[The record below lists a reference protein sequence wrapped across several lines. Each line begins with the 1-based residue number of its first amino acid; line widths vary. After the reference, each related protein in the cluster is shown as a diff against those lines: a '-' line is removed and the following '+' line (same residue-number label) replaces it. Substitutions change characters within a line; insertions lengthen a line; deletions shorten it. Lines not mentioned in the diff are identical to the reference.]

1 MRDPLNDHTQTL
13 PPRDPSAAPPRAEG
27 SGARVVAPVL
37 GTGSIAGTRDDLSAG
52 LPTDDP
58 ERYELVGE
66 HARGGLG
73 RIVRAIDR
81 RLGRTVAVKELLK
94 QSDHTESLFLRE
106 ALITARLQHPGIVPV
121 HEAGR
126 WPGGSP
132 FYVMKLVQGRTLKEI
147 IADHATLSS
156 RLSLL
161 PHVIAVADAI
171 GYAHSEHVIHRDLKP
186 ANVVIGAFGETVVG
200 DWGLA
205 RDGTETPTRARA
217 EEVIGTPAYMA
228 PEQARAEDMDARAD
242 VYALGCMLYEVL
254 AGVPPY
260 AGTTP
265 QQIVDS
271 VIAGPPPA
279 LCSVVAGVPSDL
291 EAIVA
296 KAMAREPKDRY
307 PEGSALADDLRRFHT
322 GQLVR
327 AHTYGTVALFRRW
340 VTRHRGTVAMA
351 SVGLIALSITGA
363 ISVQRI
369 VNERNRARSEEVH
382 ATAARAAAEQRQFE
396 LTRLEA
402 TSSLRNDPTAAVAW
416 LKAYPPASSASPD
429 LAGERAAVLADATA
443 QGVARHVLRQRE
455 WVFDANFS
463 PDGKSLLTASAD
475 GVLREYEV
483 TTGHVR
489 EIGRQAHAIETA
501 TYSPD
506 GTEVVTGGML
516 GDVRVWPRAGGQARV
531 LADGNGAMVERVRW
545 SPDGKSVLVERAH
558 RSAEIIATTATTTT
572 GHDVMPLPDD
582 VSSVAI
588 AQNDWH
594 RLAFVTATGDVT
606 VRIAGND
613 RRVARLGQHI
623 AALAID
629 DAGTQVV
636 ADDGTTLWRI
646 NLASDGAASVPVA
659 LGTTAVAPTWLT
671 FSHDGQQV
679 AVGGDSHD
687 IVVFDVN
694 HKSSHVLRG
703 HTDAV
708 YGVEFSR
715 DGQRLLSASDDSTA
729 RLWELPTGDSRVL
742 LGHDDDVYR
751 AHFSPDESL
760 VVTASLDRSARIWP
774 ARIVASRVLGPAPGE
789 IMKMKLSADDRTLV
803 TTGPGFASRWL
814 LDAGTQTVVQAPT
827 HATQSDEFIPAISSD
842 GEMLAMRRDD
852 HSIEVVRADG
862 TRVMLRGHSAMITG
876 GGITDDHQH
885 MFTSSN
891 DGTIRKWDLA
901 DGKSTVVFTSPTP
914 IVAMALSRTG
924 RVVFHTG
931 DTLAELTDGGGK
943 TLTTGAAA
951 CVDMMTFEV
960 AAMSSAAARLVLMR
974 CDGSMALQ
982 SSDGKVVE
990 LAVNGY
996 RPVNYHFS
1004 PDGTQMV
1011 GSMNDRTV
1019 RIWDTRTGA
1028 LQQVLRGHDDL
1039 VFDAEFSPDG
1049 QRIASASH
1057 DRTIRVWE
1065 LSNGRS
1071 HVLRG
1076 HWASV
1081 DAVAWTHDGS
1091 HIVSGSRDGT
1101 VRIWPAPAVGT
1112 PAASELTAQLAAAT
1126 TAVIG
1131 EDNRPAT
1138 L

>member
-1 MRDPLNDHTQTL
+1 MRDPMNDHTQTL
-13 PPRDPSAAPPRAEG
+13 PPREPSPAPLRAEG
-27 SGARVVAPVL
+27 SGARPVTPEL

-186 ANVVIGAFGETVVG
+186 ANVVIGAFGETVVV

-205 RDGTETPTRARA
+205 RDGTETPTLAA
-217 EEVIGTPAYMA
+217 SKEVIGTPAYMA
-228 PEQARAEDMDARAD
+228 PEQARAEDVDARAD

-271 VIAGPPPA
+271 VIAGPPAP
-279 LCSVVAGVPSDL
+279 LCSVMAGVPSDL

-296 KAMAREPKDRY
+296 KAMARDPKDRS

-327 AHTYGTVALFRRW
+327 AHTYGTMALLRRW

-396 LTRLEA
+396 LTRVEA

-416 LKAYPPASSASPD
+416 LKAYPNAAADTPD

-455 WVFDANFS
+455 WVFDATFS
-463 PDGKSLLTASAD
+463 PDGRELLTASAD
-475 GVLREYEV
+475 GVLRAYDV
-483 TTGHVR
+483 ATGHAR
-489 EIGRQAHAIETA
+489 EIGRQPHAIQTA

-506 GTEVVTGGML
+506 GRWVVTGGAL
-516 GDVRVWPRAGGQARV
+516 GDVRVWPRAGGDARLV
-531 LADGNGAMVERVRW
+531 AQGNGAMVERVRW
-545 SPDGKSVLVERAH
+545 SPDSASVLVERA
-558 RSAEIIATTATTTT
+558 RRPPEIMPIADSSTT
-572 GHDVMPLPDD
+572 GHTVIALPGD
-582 VSSVAI
+582 VSTVAI
-588 AQNDWH
+588 AQDDWR
-594 RLAFVTATGDVT
+594 RLAYVSASGDVT
-606 VRIAGND
+606 VRIAGSE

-629 DAGTQVV
+629 NAGTQVI
-636 ADDGTTLWRI
+636 AHDGTTLWRI
-646 NLASDGAASVPVA
+646 AIAADGSASSPLALA
-659 LGTTAVAPTWLT
+659 TTAVAPTWLT
-671 FSHDGQQV
+671 FSSDGKQI

-687 IVVFDVN
+687 IVVVDIGS
-694 HKSSHVLRG
+694 KTSHVLRG

-708 YGVEFSR
+708 YGAEFSH
-715 DGQRLLSASDDSTA
+715 DGTRLLSASDDSTA

-751 AHFSPDESL
+751 AHFSPDESW
-760 VVTASLDRSARIWP
+760 VATASLDRSARIWP
-774 ARIVASRVLGPAPGE
+774 AHIIASRVLGPAPGA

-803 TTGPGFASRWL
+803 TTGPGFATRWQ
-814 LDAGTQTVVQAPT
+814 LDAGLQTVVQAPA
-827 HATQSDEFIPAISSD
+827 HATQSDEYIPSISAD
-842 GEMLAMRRDD
+842 GDMLAIRRDD
-852 HSIEVVRADG
+852 HAIEVVRADG
-862 TRVMLRGHSAMITG
+862 TRVMLRGHAATITG

-891 DGTIRKWDLA
+891 DGTLRKWNLA
-901 DGKSTVVFTSPTP
+901 DGAGTVVFTSPTP
-914 IVAMALSRTG
+914 IVAMALSRSG

-931 DTLAELTDGGGK
+931 DALAELTDGGSK
-943 TLTTGAAA
+943 ILATGAAA
-951 CVDMMTFEV
+951 CVDMLAFEV
-960 AAMSSAAARLVLMR
+960 APSLQQRLVLMR

-982 SSDGKVVE
+982 GSDGNTVE

-1011 GSMNDRTV
+1011 GSMDDRTV
-1019 RIWDTRTGA
+1019 RIWDTRSGA
-1028 LQQVLRGHDDL
+1028 LLQVLRGHDDL

-1081 DAVAWTHDGS
+1081 DAVAWTHDGT

-1101 VRIWPAPAVGT
+1101 VRIWPAPSVGT

-1126 TAVIG
+1126 SAVIG